1 MSPIVL
7 IGLGAVLF
15 GLGIGLGILFTY
27 TLRKQEAAKAGD
39 IQNELDEYRRHVNE
53 HFGQT
58 AQHFQMLGQQY
69 QSLYEHM
76 AEGAQAL
83 CDSAQSDALPGFAAG
98 SAPALTTTTADEAA
112 VEPEVVRDYAP
123 VEDNETEQV
132 KPDAE
137 SPEPSVEITASV
149 ETADETAAN
158 DSDAD
163 RVSPEIPVEQERTV
177 H

>member
-1 MSPIVL
+1 MSPIIL

-15 GLGIGLGILFTY
+15 GLGVGLGILIVY
-27 TLRKQEAAKAGD
+27 GQRKREATKASD
-39 IQNELDEYRRHVNE
+39 IQEELDEYRRHVSE

-76 AEGAQAL
+76 ADGAQAL
-83 CDSAQSDALPGFAAG
+83 CDSSQSDALPGFAAG
-98 SAPALTTTTADEAA
+98 SAPALTTTTVDEVPVA
-112 VEPEVVRDYAP
+112 PEVVRDYAP
-123 VEDNETEQV
+123 VEENVPEQV
-132 KPDAE
+132 KLDAE
-137 SPEPSVEITASV
+137 SPEPLAEVTASAEIV
-149 ETADETAAN
+149 DETAAN

-163 RVSPEIPVEQERTV
+163 QVGPEISVEQERTV